1 MVVDNSDIIR
11 TFELLM
17 NKIILN
23 REKIIYILIFLNPIY
38 EIIFSFLY
46 RQNIELPLNQFL
58 RIGMFILFL
67 CFVKVEKQ

>member
-1 MVVDNSDIIR
+1 MWLLIILILLEP
-11 TFELLM
+11 FELLM

-58 RIGMFILFL
+58 RIECLYVFMF
-67 CFVKVEKQ
+67 